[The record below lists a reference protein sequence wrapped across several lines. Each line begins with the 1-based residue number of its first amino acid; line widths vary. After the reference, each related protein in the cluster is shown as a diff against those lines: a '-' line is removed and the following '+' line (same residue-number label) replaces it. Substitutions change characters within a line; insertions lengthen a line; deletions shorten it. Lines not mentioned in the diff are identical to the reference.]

1 MARFAVIQ
9 HNTVINIIEAESKE
23 IAESVTSFEC
33 VECTD
38 ENVLQINDI
47 YTP

>member
-9 HNTVINIIEAESKE
+9 YDTVINIIEAESKE
-23 IAESVTSFEC
+23 IAEFVTSFEC
-33 VECTD
+33 VEVTE
-38 ENVLQINDI
+38 ENLLQINDK

>member
-9 HNTVINIIEAESKE
+9 HNTVMNIIEAESKE
-23 IAESVTSFEC
+23 IAESVTSLEC
-33 VECTD
+33 VEITE
-38 ENVLQINDI
+38 ENLLQINDL